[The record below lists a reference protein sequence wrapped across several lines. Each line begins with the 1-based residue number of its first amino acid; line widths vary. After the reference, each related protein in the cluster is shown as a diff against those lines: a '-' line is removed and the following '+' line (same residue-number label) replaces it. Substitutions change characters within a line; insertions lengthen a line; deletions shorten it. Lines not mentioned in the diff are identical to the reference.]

1 MIVCYSSDNSQS
13 LERIKMKG
21 LEYEDRGRVLKKGG
35 LINGGLLCCL
45 EYFECADLDV
55 LER

>member
-35 LINGGLLCCL
+35 IPKRGFAMLFGIL
-45 EYFECADLDV
+45 
-55 LER
+55 